1 MPFLLPELAKVGEYY
16 DGRKPLPRRAEK
28 VVRLAA
34 SDALTLAQLAKRT
47 GISERSISRLRAH
60 AAYQS
65 RLIYLRERAAERAL
79 AEEPLALKGNRIAMA
94 GQMARTLRDQLEAN
108 GYTTVLGVSKQG
120 NPIVGFDRARVSEI
134 RQYLSTIADELQEP
148 ASKQAADTLAVQVT
162 MTTEQAV
169 TKVQALLSRA
179 QPAEEGTPLTP
190 MPRGVEGGMNG
201 NVTMDKD
208 SDGSPQAIDQNSDA
222 KEILDAEY
230 TEE

>member
-1 MPFLLPELAKVGEYY
+1 MARLVADDVLTNVQIAERTGAS
-16 DGRKPLPRRAEK
+16 RAS
-28 VVRLAA
+28 VVRF
-34 SDALTLAQLAKRT
+34 K
-47 GISERSISRLRAH
+47 AH
-60 AAYQS
+60 PAFQS
-65 RLIYLRERAAERAL
+65 RVIYLRERAAERAQ

-94 GQMARTLRDQLEAN
+94 GAMARTLRDQLEAN

-179 QPAEEGTPLTP
+179 QPADEGTPLTP
-190 MPRGVEGGMNG
+190 MPLGVGGGISDTDTIDKMETVLEGEY
-201 NVTMDKD
+201 T
-208 SDGSPQAIDQNSDA
+208 QNPDA
-222 KEILDAEY
+222 KGD
-230 TEE
+230 EE